1 MANSNDPLDRLEQDI
16 AERLAPVCGDMPPE
30 SFRALVHDI
39 ALVKIKYGVQ
49 SLSAD
54 ERDGPISDVVVMARV
69 VNAEEESRN
78 SAA

>member
-1 MANSNDPLDRLEQDI
+1 MEKFNEPLDLLEQDI
-16 AERLAPVCGDMPPE
+16 AERLAPVCGHMSPE
-30 SFRALVHDI
+30 SFLALVHDI

-54 ERDGPISDVVVMARV
+54 ERDGPISEVVVMARAAT
-69 VNAEEESRN
+69 AEEETRN

>member
-1 MANSNDPLDRLEQDI
+1 MDNSTEPLHLLEQDI
-16 AERLAPVCGDMPPE
+16 AERLAPVCGHMSTE

-69 VNAEEESRN
+69 VNAEEETRN

>member
-1 MANSNDPLDRLEQDI
+1 MDTSNEPLDLLEQDI
-16 AERLAPVCGDMPPE
+16 AARLAAVCGNMSSED
-30 SFRALVHDI
+30 FRALVRDI

-49 SLSAD
+49 SLSGE

-69 VNAEEESRN
+69 VNAEDETRN